1 MLLISLKKFLS
12 PLLKIFTTNGWFC
25 GCYCLV
31 LKESCLTLCDP
42 MDPREACQAPLSM
55 GFPRQEY
62 WSGLP
67 FPPPGHLPHPGT
79 KPASPVA
86 PALAGGFFITAPPG
100 KPLCLCMSFILVE
113 RKMWKDSGLPLNL
126 VEHLWYRPLI
136 TATLYFSFAGSLV
149 SLGVKFKIFIAFFY
163 SFSFWDLLLPS
174 REKLSFKMCDFIIHN
189 QE

>member
-1 MLLISLKKFLS
+1 MSATPLQLWVKNDFIWHVLFVSLCVLS
-12 PLLKIFTTNGWFC
+12 RSVVSNSATPWT
-25 GCYCLV
+25 V
-31 LKESCLTLCDP
+31 
-42 MDPREACQAPLSM
+42 ACQAPLSM

-126 VEHLWYRPLI
+126 VEHPWHRALI
-136 TATLYFSFAGSLV
+136 AATLYFSFAGSLV
-149 SLGVKFKIFIAFFY
+149 SLRMKFKIFVAFFY